1 MSVAEIKND
10 LILQILQT
18 EDESVLEI
26 LGVMFRSLNE
36 GKDWWTELTPDQKT
50 FVERSARQSEEG
62 KTVPHATVRAEIK
75 HLLNTLQTKHA
86 QHPLD

>member
-18 EDESVLEI
+18 EDEPVLEM

-36 GKDWWTELTPDQKT
+36 GKDWWAELTSDQKS
-50 FVERSARQSEEG
+50 FVERSARESEEG

-75 HLLNTLQTKHA
+75 QLLNTLQTKHSC
-86 QHPLD
+86 